1 MINASKERKKKIEYI
16 TRLENEL
23 WIPCSRYSQEEL
35 NGFDDV
41 YLTRLLSMLIHLKGE
56 GSL

>member
-1 MINASKERKKKIEYI
+1 MTSKERKKKIEYI

-23 WIPCSRYSQEEL
+23 WIPCSRYSQDDLES
-35 NGFDDV
+35 FDDV
-41 YLTRLLSMLIHLKGE
+41 YLDRLLNMLIHLKGE